1 MGVPRCHTAQRAT
14 LCPPKAQGDGTA
26 TRQVSRAQSAPC
38 GPADDRRNLASSH
51 FAEVIT
57 DARSEPSKSRRHL
70 HLARACNRDSR
81 VFLGF
86 RKRIACICH
95 GSGKLSAPTT
105 ANAPLIRCRE
115 RIGPMTKNE
124 LIAAVA
130 DKAQMTKTAAASAV
144 DATFDA
150 ITATLK
156 KGGEVKIMGF
166 GNFRVVKRAAREGRD
181 PRTGAP
187 VKIRAAKRPRFS
199 AGKGLKDAVNK

>member
-1 MGVPRCHTAQRAT
+1 MRREFRLHLRSPRFVCSESS
-14 LCPPKAQGDGTA
+14 L
-26 TRQVSRAQSAPC
+26 SRRVNERIVA
-38 GPADDRRNLASSH
+38 
-51 FAEVIT
+51 FA
-57 DARSEPSKSRRHL
+57 RLSENSPLTRRHL
-70 HLARACNRDSR
+70 RRRFD
-81 VFLGF
+81 
-86 RKRIACICH
+86 
-95 GSGKLSAPTT
+95 
-105 ANAPLIRCRE
+105 RE
-115 RIGPMTKNE
+115 RIGQMTKNE

-187 VKIRAAKRPRFS
+187 VKIKAARRPRFS

>member
-1 MGVPRCHTAQRAT
+1 MGAGFWPAWPCIDAFAVAWAVARECRCHLNLIHIIVAGLQSFPAFSKNESLR
-14 LCPPKAQGDGTA
+14 LQGVRPT
-26 TRQVSRAQSAPC
+26 SA
-38 GPADDRRNLASSH
+38 S
-51 FAEVIT
+51 I
-57 DARSEPSKSRRHL
+57 
-70 HLARACNRDSR
+70 
-81 VFLGF
+81 
-86 RKRIACICH
+86 
-95 GSGKLSAPTT
+95 T
-105 ANAPLIRCRE
+105 ANEPLIRYRE

-130 DKAQMTKTAAASAV
+130 DKAQMTKTAAATAV

-150 ITATLK
+150 ITSTLK

-187 VKIRAAKRPRFS
+187 VKIKAAKRPRFS

>member
-1 MGVPRCHTAQRAT
+1 MVGI
-14 LCPPKAQGDGTA
+14 
-26 TRQVSRAQSAPC
+26 SRHR
-38 GPADDRRNLASSH
+38 GPAKDIGDPPPTSRK
-51 FAEVIT
+51 
-57 DARSEPSKSRRHL
+57 ARCCLRLMRTKR
-70 HLARACNRDSR
+70 RDSR
-81 VFLGF
+81 VFLRF
-86 RKRIACICH
+86 RKRIACICDI
-95 GSGKLSAPTT
+95 SGKLSAPTT
-105 ANAPLIRCRE
+105 VNAPLIRGRE

-166 GNFRVVKRAAREGRD
+166 GNFRVVKRSAREGRD

-199 AGKGLKDAVNK
+199 AGKGLKDAVNR

>member
-1 MGVPRCHTAQRAT
+1 MARNPGTTQPHPDSVRGESRSISFSPYSHGRWILTLPRTGSPTGV
-14 LCPPKAQGDGTA
+14 
-26 TRQVSRAQSAPC
+26 
-38 GPADDRRNLASSH
+38 DRG
-51 FAEVIT
+51 
-57 DARSEPSKSRRHL
+57 KSRKHRCHL
-70 HLARACNRDSR
+70 HLRKLGARASR
-81 VFLGF
+81 VFLHF
-86 RKRIACICH
+86 QKTNHCICV

-105 ANAPLIRCRE
+105 ANAPLIRYRE

-130 DKAQMTKTAAASAV
+130 DKAQMTKTAAATAV

-187 VKIRAAKRPRFS
+187 VKIKAARRPRFS

>member
-1 MGVPRCHTAQRAT
+1 MPRPAPAEIAQSYGSALTFEALRPAI
-14 LCPPKAQGDGTA
+14 
-26 TRQVSRAQSAPC
+26 SRAFCVC
-38 GPADDRRNLASSH
+38 GNESLQLRRFQQTLPARNG
-51 FAEVIT
+51 
-57 DARSEPSKSRRHL
+57 
-70 HLARACNRDSR
+70 NW
-81 VFLGF
+81 
-86 RKRIACICH
+86 
-95 GSGKLSAPTT
+95 
-105 ANAPLIRCRE
+105 PLIRCRE
-115 RIGPMTKNE
+115 RIGQMTKNE

-187 VKIRAAKRPRFS
+187 VKIRAARRPRFS
-199 AGKGLKDAVNK
+199 AGKGLKEAVNR

>member
-1 MGVPRCHTAQRAT
+1 MLAGFLMPPSHVSSFVGMPRN
-14 LCPPKAQGDGTA
+14 
-26 TRQVSRAQSAPC
+26 
-38 GPADDRRNLASSH
+38 RRRCLGLIH
-51 FAEVIT
+51 IIVRE
-57 DARSEPSKSRRHL
+57 
-70 HLARACNRDSR
+70 SR
-81 VFLGF
+81 VFLNF
-86 RKRIACICH
+86 QKTNHCFCRV
-95 GSGKLSAPTT
+95 SSKLSAPTT
-105 ANAPLIRCRE
+105 ANGPLIRCRE

-150 ITATLK
+150 ITSTLK
-156 KGGEVKIMGF
+156 RGGEVKIMGF

-187 VKIRAAKRPRFS
+187 VKIKAARRPRFS